1 MPKDDFA
8 SLMEASLESDTSR
21 ARRRLSSGDVVEG
34 TVIQIGADTVFVD
47 IGTPA
52 DARMDRSSFEDREGN
67 LRLAVGDKVRATVVD
82 PSPDAP
88 VLATSIGHGG
98 ALAGAD
104 LSMAL
109 ESGTPVEGRVSKA
122 VKAGLEVELGS
133 LRAFCPASQVELG
146 YVADLTSYEGQ
157 TLEFRVLEVRDGGRS
172 VVLSRRALLEEER
185 RQKLEDMRGTLTPG
199 SDLEGVVHSTQKH
212 GAVIDLGGVEGF
224 VHISELSP
232 HRVERVEDVVHEGE
246 TVRVRVLAV
255 EESHKGGLR
264 VRLSMKALAQ
274 PAEHELPAKDEVLEA
289 TVTRLANFGVFV
301 DTKVGEGLVP
311 TRELGLPHGSD
322 HRKAL
327 PVGTKVQVVLL
338 SRDPDSGKLRFSAR
352 GVESVVERQNYRD
365 FSRGGGGSL
374 GSLGDVL
381 RQKLGLPE
389 PPPDAPKPAA
399 PPPEREAATSPAEA
413 RAPSPAPAAPAPQ
426 QPEPATQ
433 KPEPAPQAP
442 VPPAQEPAQKER
454 RPDPPGVIRRKRR

>member
-8 SLMEASLESDTSR
+8 SLMEASLKSDASR
-21 ARRRLSSGDVVEG
+21 ARKRLSAGDVVEG
-34 TVIQIGADTVFVD
+34 SVIQIGPDSVFVD

-52 DARMDRSSFEDREGN
+52 DARMDRNGFEDREGN
-67 LRLAVGDKVRATVVD
+67 LRLAVGDRVRATVVD

-88 VLATSIGHGG
+88 VLATSMGHGG
-98 ALAGAD
+98 ALAGAE
-104 LSMAL
+104 LAMAL

-122 VKAGLEVELGS
+122 VKAGLEIELGS

-157 TLEFRVLEVRDGGRS
+157 TLEFKVLEVRDGGRS
-172 VVLSRRALLEEER
+172 IVLSRRALLEDER
-185 RQKLEDMRGTLTPG
+185 RQKLEEMSGVLTPG

-232 HRVERVEDVVHEGE
+232 HRVERVEDIVREGE

-255 EESHKGGLR
+255 EENHKGGTR

-301 DTKVGEGLVP
+301 DTKIGEGLVP

-327 PVGTKVQVVLL
+327 PVGTQVQVVLL
-338 SRDPDSGKLRFSAR
+338 SRDPDNGKLRFSAR
-352 GVESVVERQNYRD
+352 GVASVEERRNFRD
-365 FSRGGGGSL
+365 FSSGGSGSL

-381 RQKLGLPE
+381 RRKLGLPE
-389 PPPDAPKPAA
+389 PPPEPPKRANPPAPPPAPARATVPEAAAPQNPAPEPRLAPEDAPKPAA
-399 PPPEREAATSPAEA
+399 PKPAE
-413 RAPSPAPAAPAPQ
+413 
-426 QPEPATQ
+426 
-433 KPEPAPQAP
+433 
-442 VPPAQEPAQKER
+442 KER
-454 RPDPPGVIRRKRR
+454 RPDPPGVIRRKPR

>member
-8 SLMEASLESDTSR
+8 SLMEASLKSDNSR
-21 ARRRLSSGDVVEG
+21 ARRRLTAGDVVEG
-34 TVIQIGADTVFVD
+34 TVIQIGADSVFVD

-52 DARMDRSSFEDREGN
+52 DARMDRQSFEDRDGN
-67 LRLAVGDKVRATVVD
+67 LRLAVGDRVRATVVD

-88 VLATSIGHGG
+88 VLATSMGHGG
-98 ALAGAD
+98 ALAGAE

-146 YVADLTSYEGQ
+146 YVADLSSYEGQ
-157 TLEFRVLEVRDGGRS
+157 SLEFRVLEVRDGGRS
-172 VVLSRRALLEEER
+172 IVLSRRALLEEER
-185 RQKLEDMRGTLTPG
+185 RRKLEEMSGTLTPG

-224 VHISELSP
+224 VHISELAP
-232 HRVERVEDVVHEGE
+232 RRVERVEDVVHAGE

-255 EESHKGGLR
+255 EESHKGGVR

-274 PAEHELPAKDEVLEA
+274 PVERDLPAKDEVLEA

-311 TRELGLPHGSD
+311 VRELGLPHGSD

-327 PVGTKVQVVLL
+327 PVGTKLQVVLL
-338 SRDPDSGKLRFSAR
+338 SHEPGSGKLRFSAS
-352 GVESVVERQNYRD
+352 GVEGVQERQNYRD
-365 FSRGGGGSL
+365 FSSGGGGSL

-381 RQKLGLPE
+381 RKKLGLPE
-389 PPPDAPKPAA
+389 PPPEAPKRAEPPAPKA
-399 PPPEREAATSPAEA
+399 PPPEPA
-413 RAPSPAPAAPAPQ
+413 RAEPPTPAAAPAVPPPPAPAQPAPKAAA
-426 QPEPATQ
+426 PEPV
-433 KPEPAPQAP
+433 E
-442 VPPAQEPAQKER
+442 KER
-454 RPDPPGVIRRKRR
+454 RPDPPGVVRRKRR

>member
-8 SLMEASLESDTSR
+8 SLMEASLKSDTSR
-21 ARRRLSSGDVVEG
+21 ARRRLTAGDVVEG
-34 TVIQIGADTVFVD
+34 TVIQIGADSVFVD
-47 IGTPA
+47 IGTAA
-52 DARMDRSSFEDREGN
+52 DARMERSSFEDREGN
-67 LRLAVGDKVRATVVD
+67 LRLAVGDRVRATVVD

-88 VLATSIGHGG
+88 VLATSMGHGG
-98 ALAGAD
+98 ALAGAE

-146 YVADLTSYEGQ
+146 YVADLSSYEGQ

-172 VVLSRRALLEEER
+172 IVLSRRALLEEQR
-185 RQKLEDMRGTLTPG
+185 RQKLEEMSGTLTPG
-199 SDLEGVVHSTQKH
+199 TDLEGVVHSTQKH

-232 HRVERVEDVVHEGE
+232 RRVERVEDVVREGE

-274 PAEHELPAKDEVLEA
+274 PVERELPAKDEVLEA
-289 TVTRLANFGVFV
+289 TVTRLANFGAFV

-311 TRELGLPHGSD
+311 VRELGLPYGSD

-327 PVGTKVQVVLL
+327 PVGTRLQVVLL
-338 SRDPDSGKLRFSAR
+338 SHDPASGKLRFSAS
-352 GVESVVERQNYRD
+352 GVEGVQERQNYRD
-365 FSRGGGGSL
+365 FSSGGGGSF
-374 GSLGDVL
+374 GNLGDVL
-381 RQKLGLPE
+381 RKKLGLPE
-389 PPPDAPKPAA
+389 PPPEPPPRVEPPA
-399 PPPEREAATSPAEA
+399 PPAPEPARTA
-413 RAPSPAPAAPAPQ
+413 APAAPASPR
-426 QPEPATQ
+426 PEPAR
-433 KPEPAPQAP
+433 KPEPAPKVAAP
-442 VPPAQEPAQKER
+442 EPVEQER
-454 RPDPPGVIRRKRR
+454 RPDPPGVVRRKRR